1 MSGDWRT
8 TPLLSE
14 AERVAVEYAERF
26 ATGHTGIDADLF
38 TRLQQHWSTP
48 EIVDMTVCIARHL
61 AFGRIT
67 AVLAVDLACPI

>member
-1 MSGDWRT
+1 
-8 TPLLSE
+8 
-14 AERVAVEYAERF
+14 VEYAERF
-26 ATGHTGIDADLF
+26 AVDHTGIDADLF
-38 TRLQQHWSTP
+38 TRLQQHWSTA

>member
-1 MSGDWRT
+1 
-8 TPLLSE
+8 
-14 AERVAVEYAERF
+14 VEYAERF
-26 ATGHTGIDADLF
+26 ATDHTGIDADLF
-38 TRLQQHWSTP
+38 ARLQRHWSTA